1 MMRGPPGPPRQDQ
14 APPNTNENKPTIR
27 PLMSLSPPPLPLGQ
41 QGFDFDLDDEPW
53 KGTPDRRGRKRS
65 AEQEGF
71 RDGERPDR
79 GPDRGPP
86 KPMRPED
93 EWRRG
98 PDQGPPDGWRGPE
111 ERQEDGPWHD
121 DERGQFPRGDFGP
134 GSEGD
139 GAMRGRGKPRG
150 GRRGRGVRR

>member
-14 APPNTNENKPTIR
+14 ALPNTNENKPTIR

-98 PDQGPPDGWRGPE
+98 P
-111 ERQEDGPWHD
+111 
-121 DERGQFPRGDFGP
+121 
-134 GSEGD
+134 
-139 GAMRGRGKPRG
+139 
-150 GRRGRGVRR
+150 GRRAVFCQSLFLHSLSLLFWFCVFCSVIC